1 MEEKGLTWE
10 SARGDGLDSFAV
22 EISESHKAHCSLL
35 KKEAEAFR
43 ASRLLLKSASLSDRE
58 KRASWREVH
67 SRGAQ
72 KTGFPTF
79 FVFLI
84 SLPLPYFFLSYSY
97 LLFFFRGAARCHA
110 QSKALGLLTS

>member
-1 MEEKGLTWE
+1 MEEKVLTRE

-58 KRASWREVH
+58 KRASWREVD

-72 KTGFPTF
+72 KTVFPTF

-97 LLFFFRGAARCHA
+97 LLFFFVVLQGAARNQRRA
-110 QSKALGLLTS
+110 VS